1 MRILV
6 MLAPTNARGTKT
18 AYTKFRK
25 HLLGQG
31 FTMLQ
36 AEVYMKVVPN
46 REVGATQL
54 EALARTAPPTGTVQA
69 FTMTE
74 RQYGAMR
81 YLAGGSDYQERAVGA
96 KKQVEL

>member
-25 HLLGQG
+25 KLVSCG
-31 FTMLQ
+31 FVMLQ

-46 REVGATQL
+46 REVARTQL
-54 EALARTAPPTGTVQA
+54 STLEKYAPPTGTVRA

-74 RQYGAMR
+74 RQFAAVR
-81 YLAGGSDYQERAVGA
+81 YLTGGPDYQERMVGA
-96 KKQVEL
+96 KKQVDL

>member
-1 MRILV
+1 MRIFV

-25 HLLGQG
+25 LLVPQG
-31 FTMLQ
+31 FVMLQ

-46 REVGATQL
+46 REVAATQL
-54 EALARTAPPTGTVQA
+54 ETVAKSAPPTGTIRS

-74 RQYGAMR
+74 RQFATMR
-81 YLAGGSDYQERAVGA
+81 YLAGGPDYQERTVGA
-96 KKQVEL
+96 KRQVEL